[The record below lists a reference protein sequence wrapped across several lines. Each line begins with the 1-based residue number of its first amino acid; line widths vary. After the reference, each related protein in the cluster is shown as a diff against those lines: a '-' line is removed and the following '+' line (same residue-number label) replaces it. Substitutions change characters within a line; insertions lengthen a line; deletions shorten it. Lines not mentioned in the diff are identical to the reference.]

1 MIGGYQMRKDIREYM
16 SKIKKEGIKPNYS
29 RIARRFNCDYR
40 TAKKYYEEERVE
52 KKEKPKRGSKLDGYR
67 ETIKEKLEYEAPA
80 SEILKFIQKQG
91 YEGKYTILREYCRE
105 LKGQMQKQA
114 TIRFETNPGLQA
126 QVDWKERM
134 KLISKHGEI
143 YTIDIFLMVLGYSRM
158 KYIELTINKSQNTLF
173 QAMVNGFKYYE
184 GVPKEILFDNMRT
197 VVDQS
202 KTRYMK
208 PVINSTFYEFSKDMG
223 FEVKSCMAYRPQT
236 KGKVES
242 LAKVMNRLRVY
253 NNEFEDYDELAE
265 LVRNLNEEVNN
276 EISQAILEKPIE
288 RFQKEKE
295 YLNPLPNQDILEHFL
310 TNDIVRH
317 VSKESMIVYNRSKY
331 SVSTK
336 YIGQLVTLRETDGI
350 LQIYYNKQLIK
361 THKISN
367 RNFNY
372 DKSDM
377 IEILKSDAFKYYN
390 DSEIESFI
398 NDNISLYD
406 NLTEN

>member
-1 MIGGYQMRKDIREYM
+1 MRKDIKEYM
-16 SKIKKEGIKPNYS
+16 NRIRKEGIKPNFS

-40 TAKKYYEEERVE
+40 TAKKYYEEELIE

-80 SEILKFIQKQG
+80 SEILRFIQKQG
-91 YEGKYTILREYCRE
+91 YEGKYTILREYCKE
-105 LKGQMQKQA
+105 LKGDMQKQA

-158 KYIELTINKSQNTLF
+158 KYIELTINKAQNTLF

-208 PVINSTFYEFSKDMG
+208 PVINNAFYEFSKDMG

-265 LVRNLNEEVNN
+265 IVRSLNEEINN
-276 EISQAILEKPIE
+276 EISQAILEKPME

-295 YLNPLPNQDILEHFL
+295 YLNPLPNQDILDHFL
-310 TNDIVRH
+310 TNDIVRK

-350 LQIYYNKQLIK
+350 LRIYYNKELIK

-372 DKSDM
+372 DKNDM

-390 DSEIESFI
+390 DSEIETFI

>member
-1 MIGGYQMRKDIREYM
+1 MRKDIKEYM
-16 SKIKKEGIKPNYS
+16 SRIKKTGIKPNFS

-40 TAKKYYEEERVE
+40 TAKKYYEEDST
-52 KKEKPKRGSKLDGYR
+52 KKKNKSKRGSKLDGYR
-67 ETIKEKLEYEAPA
+67 ETIQEKLEYDAPA
-80 SEILKFIQKQG
+80 SEILRFIQKQG
-91 YEGKYTILREYCRE
+91 YVGKYTILREYCKE
-105 LKGQMQKQA
+105 LKGSMQKQA

-158 KYIELTINKSQNTLF
+158 KYIELTINKVQNTLF
-173 QAMVNGFKYYE
+173 QAMINGFKYYN

-202 KTRYMK
+202 KTRYLK

-242 LAKVMNRLRVY
+242 LARVMNRLRVY
-253 NNEFEDYDELAE
+253 NDEFEDYDELAE
-265 LVRNLNEEVNN
+265 IVRTLNEDINN
-276 EISQAILEKPIE
+276 EVSQAILEKPIK

-295 YLNPLPNQDILEHFL
+295 YLNPLPNQDILDHFT
-310 TNDIVRH
+310 TNEIVRH

-336 YIGQLVTLRETDGI
+336 YIGELVTLRETDGI
-350 LQIYYNKQLIK
+350 LRIYYNKKLIK

-377 IEILKSDAFKYYN
+377 IEILKSDALKYYN

-406 NLTEN
+406 NLTED

>member
-1 MIGGYQMRKDIREYM
+1 MRKDIREYM

>member
-1 MIGGYQMRKDIREYM
+1 MNRIR
-16 SKIKKEGIKPNYS
+16 KEGIKPNFS

-40 TAKKYYEEERVE
+40 TAKKYYEEDLIE

-91 YEGKYTILREYCRE
+91 YEGKYTILREYCKE
-105 LKGQMQKQA
+105 LKGDMQKQA

-158 KYIELTINKSQNTLF
+158 KYIELTINKAQNTLF

-208 PVINSTFYEFSKDMG
+208 PVINSSFYEFSKDMG

-253 NNEFEDYDELAE
+253 
-265 LVRNLNEEVNN
+265 
-276 EISQAILEKPIE
+276 EISQATLEKPIE
-288 RFQKEKE
+288 RFPKEKE
-295 YLNPLPNQDILEHFL
+295 YLNPLPNQDILDHFL
-310 TNDIVRH
+310 TNDIVRK

-336 YIGQLVTLRETDGI
+336 YIGELVTLRETDGI
-350 LQIYYNKQLIK
+350 LRIYYNKELIK

-372 DKSDM
+372 DKNDM

-390 DSEIESFI
+390 DSEIETFI

-406 NLTEN
+406 NLTEK

>member
-1 MIGGYQMRKDIREYM
+1 MRKDIEEYM
-16 SKIKKEGIKPNYS
+16 SRIKKEGIKPNFS
-29 RIARRFNCDYR
+29 QIARRFNCDYR
-40 TAKKYYEEERVE
+40 TAKKYYEEDPAE

-91 YEGKYTILREYCRE
+91 YTGKYTILKEYCRAIRGE
-105 LKGQMQKQA
+105 MQKQA

-158 KYIELTINKSQNTLF
+158 KYIGLTINKAQDTLLKT
-173 QAMVNGFKYYE
+173 MVNGFKYYG

-208 PVINSTFYEFSKDMG
+208 PVINSAFYEFSKDMG

-242 LAKVMNRLRVY
+242 LAKVMNRLKIY
-253 NNEFEDYDELAE
+253 NDEFDSYDELAE
-265 LVRNLNEEVNN
+265 IVRQLNEEINN
-276 EISQAILEKPIE
+276 EISQATMERPVE
-288 RFQKEKE
+288 RFEKEKE
-295 YLNPLPNQDILEHFL
+295 YLNPLPNQDILDHFL
-310 TNDIVRH
+310 TNEIVRK

-336 YIGQLVTLRETDGI
+336 YVGELVTLRESAGI
-350 LQIYYNKQLIK
+350 LHIYYNKELIK
-361 THKISN
+361 THKISK

-372 DKSDM
+372 DKNDM
-377 IEILKSDAFKYYN
+377 IEILKSEAFKHYN
-390 DSEIESFI
+390 DSEIEVFI
-398 NDNISLYD
+398 NSNISLYD

>member
-1 MIGGYQMRKDIREYM
+1 MRKDIKEYM
-16 SKIKKEGIKPNYS
+16 NRIRKEGIKPNFS

-40 TAKKYYEEERVE
+40 TAKKYYEEDLIE

-91 YEGKYTILREYCRE
+91 YEGKYTILREYCKE
-105 LKGQMQKQA
+105 LKGDMQKQA

-158 KYIELTINKSQNTLF
+158 KYIELTINKAQNTLF

-208 PVINSTFYEFSKDMG
+208 PVINSSFYEFSKDMG

-253 NNEFEDYDELAE
+253 NNEFESYDELAE
-265 LVRNLNEEVNN
+265 IVRNLNEEINN
-276 EISQAILEKPIE
+276 EISQATLEKPIE
-288 RFQKEKE
+288 RFPKEKE
-295 YLNPLPNQDILEHFL
+295 YLNPLPNQDILDHFL
-310 TNDIVRH
+310 TNDIVRK

-336 YIGQLVTLRETDGI
+336 YIGELVTLRETDGI
-350 LQIYYNKQLIK
+350 LRIYYNKELIK

-372 DKSDM
+372 DKNDM

-390 DSEIESFI
+390 DSEIETFI

-406 NLTEN
+406 NLTEK